1 MAVAMFVPLMVF
13 ALIFWGASVF
23 HGARVARA
31 YLEWSELRDGAPG
44 AGWHGPHTERLV
56 EFLLVATDGGHAAL
70 RASSGRPTRHC
81 PHAVWYGRWR
91 AVFLIAMGVGLV
103 TDVLT

>member
-23 HGARVARA
+23 HGARFARA
-31 YLEWSELRDGAPG
+31 YLEWRELRDGAPG

-56 EFLLVATDGGHAAL
+56 EFLLVAPTEDTPHYAL
-70 RASSGRPTRHC
+70 RQGGRRATVRMLVC
-81 PHAVWYGRWR
+81 MVGGA